1 MRPILPWGYTQ
12 GLLSTRPELEPICG
26 EGRSL
31 CWGNLLLVWGH
42 FRFGVTSVVPS
53 LSPVQLFV
61 TPKTAAR
68 QAPLSF
74 TISWS
79 LLKLTSYS
87 SLIHYS

>member
-1 MRPILPWGYTQ
+1 MGKAAASAGGTCSW
-12 GLLSTRPELEPICG
+12 
-26 EGRSL
+26 
-31 CWGNLLLVWGH
+31 
-42 FRFGVTSVVPS
+42 FGVTTVVLS